1 MLLAGAEPLLSQRSR
16 WTGSEMARKE
26 TARRLRLRVVR
37 KMARPGKASCGWRIA
52 WSRAEVGV
60 GHPPAHGREDDDS
73 ALASHR
79 EWCGKRFRVNTGGSS
94 LRDSALAIR

>member
-37 KMARPGKASCGWRIA
+37 KMARPGKASCGWQL
-52 WSRAEVGV
+52 SVRAQVGV
-60 GHPPAHGREDDDS
+60 GHSAHDYEDDDS
-73 ALASHR
+73 AGQSQGWVESAS
-79 EWCGKRFRVNTGGSS
+79 G
-94 LRDSALAIR
+94 